1 MLKDSQV
8 VAVLPSA
15 DIDNTKKFYM
25 EKLKLQ
31 ALDVP
36 TPGKDIFFK
45 AGKGT
50 YLYLYEREAGTKAE
64 HTVATFV
71 VNDIEEAVEELRGRG
86 VEFAHYDMP
95 GLKTDESGIAEL
107 EVARG
112 AWFKD
117 PEGNIIAIT
126 EPPVPL
132 P

>member
-1 MLKDSQV
+1 MLKNSQV
-8 VAVLPSA
+8 VAVLPAA
-15 DIDNTKKFYM
+15 DIENTKKFYM
-25 EKLKLQ
+25 EKLNLQ
-31 ALDVP
+31 AVDVA

-50 YLYLYEREAGTKAE
+50 YLYLYEREAGSKAE

-71 VNDIEEAVEELRGRG
+71 VDDIEEAVEELHEKG
-86 VEFAHYDMP
+86 VAFEQYDMP
-95 GLKTDESGIAEL
+95 GLKTDERGIAKL
-107 EVARG
+107 DVAKG

>member
-15 DIDNTKKFYM
+15 DIENTKKFYM
-25 EKLKLQ
+25 EKLNLQ

-50 YLYLYEREAGTKAE
+50 YLYLYEREARTKAE
-64 HTVATFV
+64 HTVASFV
-71 VNDIEEAVEELRGRG
+71 VDDIEEAVEELRGKG
-86 VEFAHYDMP
+86 ITFEQYDMP
-95 GLKTDESGIAEL
+95 GLKTDDRGIAKL

>member
-8 VAVLPSA
+8 VAVLPAA
-15 DIDNTKKFYM
+15 DIDKTRKFYTD
-25 EKLKLQ
+25 KLNLQ
-31 ALDVP
+31 PVDVP

-64 HTVATFV
+64 HTVASFIV
-71 VNDIEEAVEELRGRG
+71 DDIEKAVDELRGKG

-95 GLKTDESGIAEL
+95 GLKTDERGIAKL
-107 EVARG
+107 EVAKG

-117 PEGNIIAIT
+117 PE
-126 EPPVPL
+126 
-132 P
+132 